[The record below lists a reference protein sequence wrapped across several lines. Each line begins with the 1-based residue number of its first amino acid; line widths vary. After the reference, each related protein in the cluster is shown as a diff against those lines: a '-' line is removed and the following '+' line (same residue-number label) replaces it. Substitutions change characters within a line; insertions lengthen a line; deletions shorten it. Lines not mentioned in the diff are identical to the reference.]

1 MIGEF
6 LTRPTQGR
14 YKILH
19 LTWFAFFLSFVV
31 WFNFPPFATTIV
43 QEFGLTP
50 AQAGT
55 IGLSNVAL
63 TVPARIIIG
72 MLLDKYGPRLT
83 YSCLLIYSAIPC
95 LIFATA
101 PAEGGFNQLVI
112 GRLLMGIVGAGFVIG
127 IRMTAEWFPPKEV
140 GTAEGIYGGWG
151 NFGSAFSAFTMVLI
165 AMALSFLPGAF
176 DFGEPQNFNVLGFAF
191 DSEVLNWRAAIA
203 GSGIIAALYGVFYY
217 FNVTDTPPGKVY
229 RKPRSARG
237 IEVTT
242 VRDFWFLMVMN
253 IPLTAILMVLVWRL
267 QKVNFL
273 STGAM
278 YISWLA
284 LLGLYAFQAYNCWVV
299 NKELLAG
306 QKQYTAE
313 DRYRFKQVAL
323 LELTYIVNFGSELA
337 VVTMLPEF
345 FEGTFTLDKA
355 VAGMIAASYAFMN
368 LVARPGGGIISD
380 SIGSRKW
387 TMTALLGGMGI
398 GYLLF
403 SQVGSGWWLP
413 GAVILTMACSFFVQA
428 AEGAT
433 FALVPLVKPRITGQV
448 AGNVGAYGNV
458 GAIAYLTILLLLKEA
473 LVPAA
478 DGADPAAIAAGTAAA
493 NAAFFQV
500 LGVAGLVVAFL
511 CAFFLDEPK
520 NSFADAHIGEESAPI
535 PVAPTANPS
544 FMSRPE

>member
-1 MIGEF
+1 MF
-6 LTRPTQGR
+6 TKATQGR

-55 IGLSNVAL
+55 IGLCNVAL
-63 TVPARIIIG
+63 TVPARVIIG
-72 MLLDKYGPRLT
+72 MLLDRYGPRVT
-83 YSCLLIYSAIPC
+83 YSCLLIYAAIPC

-101 PAEGGFNQLVI
+101 TSFNQLVV

-151 NFGSAFSAFTMVLI
+151 NFGSAFSAFTMVLF
-165 AMALSFLPGAF
+165 AMALSFLPGSFAF
-176 DFGEPQNFNVLGFAF
+176 AEAKPFVVLGFSF
-191 DSEVLNWRAAIA
+191 STEVLNWRAAIA
-203 GSGIIAALYGVFYY
+203 GSGIVAALYGCFYY

-229 RKPRSARG
+229 RRPESARG
-237 IEVTT
+237 MEVTT
-242 VRDFWFLMVMN
+242 KRDFWFLLLMN
-253 IPLTAILMVLVWRL
+253 APLTIIMMVLAWRL
-267 QKVNFL
+267 QKVEFL
-273 STGAM
+273 NNTTMVIAW
-278 YISWLA
+278 IVLI
-284 LLGLYAFQAYNCWVV
+284 GLYAFQSYNCWAV

-306 QKQYTAE
+306 RKQYPAE

-337 VVTMLPEF
+337 VVTMLPAF
-345 FEGTFTLDKA
+345 FEGTFSLDKA
-355 VAGMIAASYAFMN
+355 VAGIIASSYAFMN
-368 LVARPGGGIISD
+368 LVSRPGGGIISD
-380 SIGSRKW
+380 SVGSRKW
-387 TMTALLGGMGI
+387 TMTVLLGGMGL

-403 SQVGSGWWLP
+403 SQVGSGWPLA
-413 GAVILTMACSFFVQA
+413 GAVILVMLCSFFVQA

-433 FALVPLVKPRITGQV
+433 FAMVPLVKRRITGQV

-458 GAIAYLTILLLLKEA
+458 GAVAYLTTLLLLKQA
-473 LVPAA
+473 LIPAG
-478 DGADPAAIAAGTAAA
+478 DGVDPAAVAAGTAAA

-500 LGVAGLVVAFL
+500 LGIGGLIVAFL

-520 NSFADAHIGEESAPI
+520 DSFAEAHEGEEIPSASI
-535 PVAPTANPS
+535 PMGQPVV
-544 FMSRPE
+544 R

>member
-6 LTRPTQGR
+6 LTKPTQGR

-55 IGLSNVAL
+55 IGLCNVAL

-72 MLLDKYGPRLT
+72 MLLDKFGPRIT
-83 YSCLLIYSAIPC
+83 YTCLLVYSAIPC

-101 PAEGGFNQLVI
+101 TSFNQLVI

-127 IRMTAEWFPPKEV
+127 IRMTAEWFPPKDV

-165 AMALSFLPGAF
+165 AMGLSFLPGSF
-176 DFGEPQNFNVLGFAF
+176 SFGEPQTFNVLGFGF
-191 DSEVLNWRAAIA
+191 DSEILNWRAAIA
-203 GSGIIAALYGVFYY
+203 GSGIVAALYGVFYY

-229 RKPRSARG
+229 NKPKSARG

-242 VRDFWFLMVMN
+242 VRDFWFLMAMN
-253 IPLTAILMVLVWRL
+253 VPLTGILMVLAWRL
-267 QKVNFL
+267 QKVSFL
-273 STGAM
+273 STGGM
-278 YISWLA
+278 YIAWLA
-284 LLGLYAFQAYNCWVV
+284 LLGLYAFQSYNCWTV
-299 NKELLAG
+299 NKDLLSG
-306 QKQYTAE
+306 RKQYTAE

-337 VVTMLPEF
+337 VVTILPAF
-345 FEGTFTLDKA
+345 FQGTFGLNPA
-355 VAGMIAASYAFMN
+355 IAGMIAASFAFMN

-387 TMTALLGGMGI
+387 TMTMLLFGMGI
-398 GYLLF
+398 TYLIF
-403 SQVGSGWWLP
+403 SMVGSGWSLVL
-413 GAVILTMACSFFVQA
+413 AVLLTMTCSFFVQA

-433 FALVPLVKPRITGQV
+433 FALVPLVKPRITGQI

-458 GAIAYLTILLLLKEA
+458 GAIAYLTILLLLSQSF
-473 LVPAA
+473 VPAG
-478 DGADPAAIAAGTAAA
+478 DGVDPAAIAAGTARA

-500 LGVAGLVVAFL
+500 LGVAGLIVGFL
-511 CAFFLDEPK
+511 CAFFLDEPA
-520 NSFADAHIGEESAPI
+520 NSFADAHGGSEEVTV
-535 PVAPTANPS
+535 PVASAGSPS
-544 FMSRPE
+544 VMR

>member
-1 MIGEF
+1 MIGELF
-6 LTRPTQGR
+6 TKPTQGR

-55 IGLSNVAL
+55 IGLCNIAL

-72 MLLDKYGPRLT
+72 MLLDKFGPRIT
-83 YSCLLIYSAIPC
+83 YSCLLIYSVIPC

-101 PAEGGFNQLVI
+101 PAEGGFNQLVV

-127 IRMTAEWFPPKEV
+127 IRMTAEWFPPKDV

-165 AMALSFLPGAF
+165 AMGLSFLPGAF
-176 DFGEPQNFNVLGFAF
+176 SFDEAKPFVVLGMSFS
-191 DSEVLNWRAAIA
+191 SEVLNWRAAIA
-203 GSGIIAALYGVFYY
+203 GSGIVAALYGIFYY

-229 RKPRSARG
+229 NKPKSARG

-242 VRDFWFLMVMN
+242 VRDFWFLMAMN
-253 IPLTAILMVLVWRL
+253 VPLTGILMVLAWRL

-273 STGAM
+273 SPSGMVIAW
-278 YISWLA
+278 IGLLA
-284 LLGLYAFQAYNCWVV
+284 LYAFQSYNCWTV
-299 NKELLAG
+299 NKDLLSG
-306 QKQYTAE
+306 RKQYTAE

-337 VVTMLPEF
+337 VVTILPAF
-345 FEGTFTLDKA
+345 FQGTFGLNPA
-355 VAGMIAASYAFMN
+355 IAGMIAASFAFMN

-387 TMTALLGGMGI
+387 TMTSLLFAMGI
-398 GYLLF
+398 TYLVF
-403 SQVGSGWWLP
+403 SMVGSGWP
-413 GAVILTMACSFFVQA
+413 IVAAVLLTMTCSFFVQA

-473 LVPAA
+473 LIPA
-478 DGADPAAIAAGTAAA
+478 GDPTDAAVIAGTAAA

-500 LGVAGLVVAFL
+500 LGVAGLVVGFL
-511 CAFFLDEPK
+511 CAFFLDEPA
-520 NSFADAHIGEESAPI
+520 NSFADAHGTE
-535 PVAPTANPS
+535 VAVPTAPANQS
-544 FMSRPE
+544 MMG

>member
-1 MIGEF
+1 MIGELF
-6 LTRPTQGR
+6 TKATQGR

-55 IGLSNVAL
+55 IGLCNIAL

-72 MLLDKYGPRLT
+72 MLLDKFGPRIT
-83 YSCLLIYSAIPC
+83 YACLLVYSAIPC

-101 PAEGGFNQLVI
+101 TSFNQLVV

-127 IRMTAEWFPPKEV
+127 IRMTAEWFPPKDV

-165 AMALSFLPGAF
+165 AMALSFLPGSFAF
-176 DFGEPQNFNVLGFAF
+176 SEPKPFIVLGMSFS
-191 DSEVLNWRAAIA
+191 SEVLNWRAAIA
-203 GSGIIAALYGVFYY
+203 GSGIFAALYGIFYY

-229 RKPRSARG
+229 RRPKSARG

-242 VRDFWFLMVMN
+242 VRDFWFLMAMN
-253 IPLTAILMVLVWRL
+253 VPLTVILMVLAWRL

-273 STGAM
+273 SSSGMVIAW
-278 YISWLA
+278 IG
-284 LLGLYAFQAYNCWVV
+284 LLGLYAFQSYNCWVV
-299 NKELLAG
+299 NKDLLSG
-306 QKQYTAE
+306 RKTYPAE

-337 VVTMLPEF
+337 VVTILPAF
-345 FEGTFTLDKA
+345 FEGTFNLNPA

-368 LVARPGGGIISD
+368 LVSRPGGGIISD
-380 SIGSRKW
+380 SVGSRKW
-387 TMTALLGGMGI
+387 TMAVLLIGMGI
-398 GYLLF
+398 GYLVF
-403 SQVGSGWWLP
+403 STVGSGWP
-413 GAVILTMACSFFVQA
+413 IAAAVVLVMICSFFVQA

-473 LVPAA
+473 LVPAG
-478 DGADPAAIAAGTAAA
+478 DGLDPAVVAAGTAAA
-493 NAAFFQV
+493 NSAFFQV
-500 LGVAGLVVAFL
+500 LGIAGLIVGFL
-511 CAFFLDEPK
+511 CAFFLDEPA
-520 NSFADAHIGEESAPI
+520 NSFADAHADEEVAV
-535 PVAPTANPS
+535 PVAPNPS
-544 FMSRPE
+544 VMG

>member
-1 MIGEF
+1 MIGELF
-6 LTRPTQGR
+6 SKATQGR
-14 YKILH
+14 YRILH

-31 WFNFPPFATTIV
+31 WFNFPPFKTTIV

-55 IGLSNVAL
+55 IGLCNVAL

-83 YSCLLIYSAIPC
+83 YSLLLIYSAIPC

-101 PAEGGFNQLVI
+101 TSFNQLVI

-151 NFGSAFSAFTMVLI
+151 NFGSAFSAFTMVLF
-165 AMALSFLPGAF
+165 AMALSFLPGSF
-176 DFGEPQNFNVLGFAF
+176 SFGEAQPFTVLGMSFS
-191 DSEVLNWRAAIA
+191 SEVLNWRAAVA
-203 GSGIIAALYGVFYY
+203 GSGIVAALYGMFYY

-229 RKPRSARG
+229 KKPKSARG
-237 IEVTT
+237 MEVTT
-242 VRDFWFLMVMN
+242 KRDFWFLMAMN
-253 IPLTAILMVLVWRL
+253 APLTIIMMVLAWRL
-267 QKVNFL
+267 KKVSFL
-273 STGAM
+273 NDTTMLIAWAVL
-278 YISWLA
+278 I
-284 LLGLYAFQAYNCWVV
+284 GLYLFQAYNCWTV
-299 NKELLAG
+299 NKDLMTDR
-306 QKQYTAE
+306 KTYTAE
-313 DRYRFKQVAL
+313 ERYRFKQVAL

-337 VVTMLPEF
+337 VVTMLPAF

-355 VAGMIAASYAFMN
+355 TAGIIASSYAFMN
-368 LVARPGGGIISD
+368 LVSRPGGGIISD
-380 SIGSRKW
+380 SVGSRKW
-387 TMTALLGGMGI
+387 TMTVLLGGMGI

-403 SQVGSGWWLP
+403 SQVSGAWPLAA
-413 GAVILTMACSFFVQA
+413 AVLLVMACSFFVQA

-433 FALVPLVKPRITGQV
+433 FALVPLVKRRITGQV

-458 GAIAYLTILLLLKEA
+458 GAVAYLTTLLLLKET
-473 LVPAA
+473 LIPTG
-478 DGADPAAIAAGTAAA
+478 DGIDPATVAAGTAAA

-500 LGVAGLVVAFL
+500 LGVMGLIVAFL

-520 NSFADAHIGEESAPI
+520 GSFADAHEGEEVAL
-535 PVAPTANPS
+535 PVAPANQS
-544 FMSRPE
+544 MMS

>member
-1 MIGEF
+1 MIGELF
-6 LTRPTQGR
+6 TKPTQGR

-55 IGLSNVAL
+55 IGLCNIAL

-72 MLLDKYGPRLT
+72 MLLDKFGPRIT
-83 YSCLLIYSAIPC
+83 YSCLLVYSAIPC

-101 PAEGGFNQLVI
+101 GSFNQLVI

-127 IRMTAEWFPPKEV
+127 IRMTAEWFPPKDV

-176 DFGEPQNFNVLGFAF
+176 SFDEPKPFIVLGMSFS
-191 DSEVLNWRAAIA
+191 SEVLNWRAAIA
-203 GSGIIAALYGVFYY
+203 GSGIFAALYGIFYY
-217 FNVTDTPPGKVY
+217 FNVTDTPPGRVY
-229 RKPRSARG
+229 HKPKSARG

-242 VRDFWFLMVMN
+242 KRDFWFLMAMN
-253 IPLTAILMVLVWRL
+253 VPLTGILMVLAWRL

-273 STGAM
+273 SASGMVIAW
-278 YISWLA
+278 IGLLA
-284 LLGLYAFQAYNCWVV
+284 LYAFQAYNCWSV
-299 NKELLAG
+299 NKDLLSG
-306 QKQYTAE
+306 RKRYPAE

-337 VVTMLPEF
+337 VVTILPAF
-345 FEGTFTLDKA
+345 FEGTFGLNPA
-355 VAGMIAASYAFMN
+355 IAGMIAASYAFMN
-368 LVARPGGGIISD
+368 LVSRPGGGIISD
-380 SIGSRKW
+380 SVGSRKW
-387 TMTALLGGMGI
+387 TMVVLLLGMGI
-398 GYLLF
+398 GYLVF
-403 SQVGSGWWLP
+403 SAVGGGWPLA
-413 GAVILTMACSFFVQA
+413 GAVLLVMVCSFFVQA

-473 LVPAA
+473 LVPAG
-478 DGADPAAIAAGTAAA
+478 DGLDPAVVAAGTASA

-500 LGVAGLVVAFL
+500 LGVAGLIVGFL
-511 CAFFLDEPK
+511 CAFFLDEPE
-520 NSFADAHIGEESAPI
+520 NSFAEAHGGSEEMAV
-535 PVAPTANPS
+535 PVTPAAVNPS
-544 FMSRPE
+544 MMR